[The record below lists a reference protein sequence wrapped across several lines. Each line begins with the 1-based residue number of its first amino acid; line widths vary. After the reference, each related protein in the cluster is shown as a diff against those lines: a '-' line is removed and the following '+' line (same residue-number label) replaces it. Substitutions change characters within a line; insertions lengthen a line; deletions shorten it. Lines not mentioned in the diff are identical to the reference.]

1 MTVTNEIVSLL
12 FFVSFQEVED
22 GTCASPNLLGSSCDG
37 IGFVVGSNLVA
48 RVADQ
53 PTVGEKI
60 LNNNAI
66 SKM

>member
-12 FFVSFQEVED
+12 LFVSFQQVED
-22 GTCASPNLLGSSCDG
+22 GTCASPNLLGSRCDCV
-37 IGFVVGSNLVA
+37 GFVVCSNLVA

-53 PTVGEKI
+53 PAVGEKI